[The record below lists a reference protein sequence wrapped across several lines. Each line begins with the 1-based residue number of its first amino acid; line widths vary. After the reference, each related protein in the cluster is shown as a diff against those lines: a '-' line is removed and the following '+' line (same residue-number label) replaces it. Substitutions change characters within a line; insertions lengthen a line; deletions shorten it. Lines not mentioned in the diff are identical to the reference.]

1 MFRPALAVVCCSA
14 AVAFAD
20 PEVVIDCP
28 AGMHFVE
35 NKGCVANL
43 APKCPGGTKF
53 ENGKC
58 VAIVDTSCPAG
69 MHFVAGTGC
78 VAKATA
84 KASTSTPPPPPPQP
98 VAEPQPA
105 PAAKGKKG
113 GTFSGN
119 IFSDRL
125 QATCSNLH
133 FEVQGAPR
141 LTGVRAQL
149 LVDGLRLSDE
159 QLLDIGDVKHIE
171 GVVKGKRVDLKIQQA
186 VFGTRYTLNVDGEEC
201 RLGK

>member
-1 MFRPALAVVCCSA
+1 MFRLVIAAVSCSA

-20 PEVVIDCP
+20 PEVVVDCP

-35 NKGCVANL
+35 NKGCVANI

-69 MHFVAGTGC
+69 MHFVGGTGC
-78 VAKATA
+78 VANSA
-84 KASTSTPPPPPPQP
+84 KAVAKTTTPPPPPPP
-98 VAEPQPA
+98 AAEAEPA
-105 PAAKGKKG
+105 PAKGKKG

-125 QATCSNLH
+125 QATCASLH

-149 LVDGLRLSDE
+149 LVDGMRLSDE
-159 QLLDIGDVKHIE
+159 QLLDIGDIKHIE